1 MIHPTTPN
9 ISWVGSAGGG
19 VWRTDDGGMSWEP
32 VDDLM
37 ANLAVCCLA
46 MDPTNP
52 NNLCGHRRG
61 VFNVDA
67 IRGAGIFRTVD
78 GASWKQL
85 SATTGTNFQF
95 VNRLTISSDGTIL
108 LAATPRGIFRST
120 I

>member
-1 MIHPTTPN
+1 M
-9 ISWVGSAGGG
+9 
-19 VWRTDDGGMSWEP
+19 
-32 VDDLM
+32 
-37 ANLAVCCLA
+37 
-46 MDPTNP
+46 
-52 NNLCGHRRG
+52 
-61 VFNVDA
+61 DA

-85 SATTGTNFQF
+85 SATTNTEQF